1 MRTIAKFAGL
11 ASASIFFLSEVNAGA
26 QGIDFAK
33 TEIMTQQ
40 LAPNFYVLTGSA
52 GTDPGHPEAAGGR
65 IGVLAGSEGVLMV
78 DAEYA
83 PLTEKVVA
91 AIAKINMGPIRYLI
105 DTHEHPDHT
114 GGNANFARAGTI
126 IISREEVREELDQPP
141 PAAVAA
147 AIGGAT
153 SFTDPARLPVVTF
166 GLGPPVKIHFD
177 GETVDLISV
186 RAAHTDGDT
195 IVWFESIDVMM
206 IGDFYRNYGYPFV
219 DLTHGGTLQ
228 GILQALDEVIK
239 LAGPHT
245 VLVPGHGTIVTKAD
259 LVPYRDMIINVRANV
274 QHMINDGR
282 SLPQVLQA
290 KVTAPYDATIPG
302 ALTPLPAGFGTSADR
317 FVATVYTELKTTKKQ

>member
-1 MRTIAKFAGL
+1 MRAITGVAGL
-11 ASASIFFLSEVNAGA
+11 AAASIFLLSEVDAGA

-40 LAPNFYVLTGSA
+40 IAPNFYVLTGSA
-52 GTDPGHPEAAGGR
+52 AVDPGHPEAAGGR
-65 IGVLAGSEGVLMV
+65 IGVLAGPEGVLMV
-78 DAEYA
+78 DAQYA
-83 PLTEKVVA
+83 PLTETVVA
-91 AIAKINMGPIRYLI
+91 AISKINNGPIRFLI

-114 GGNANFARAGTI
+114 GGNANFAHAGTLI
-126 IISREEVREELDQPP
+126 FSREEVREELDQPP

-147 AIGGAT
+147 AIGNAA
-153 SFTDPARLPVVTF
+153 SFTDPARLPVVTY

-219 DLTHGGTLQ
+219 DPTHGGSF
-228 GILQALDEVIK
+228 GGVLQALDEVIK
-239 LAGPHT
+239 LAGPKT

-259 LVPYRDMIINVRANV
+259 LVPYRDMIIKVRSDV

-282 SLPQVLQA
+282 SLTQVLQA

-317 FVATVYTELKTTKKQ
+317 FVATFYTELKTTKK